1 MSQEQLA
8 TKAGIHPTYISRIE
22 TGRRNISW
30 EAMKRISQALDLP
43 VWQLVQRIEAM
54 EEQRED

>member
-30 EAMKRISQALDLP
+30 EAMQRISQALDLP
-43 VWQLVQRIEAM
+43 AWQLVQMIEEL
-54 EEQRED
+54 EEQSKD